1 LDVAEMTLAVAIGY
15 DWLYD
20 KLPVSSREKIKNAII
35 ENGLKPSLDSK
46 QSRWLKFE
54 NNWNQV
60 CNTGV
65 SVGAMAVYEDQP
77 AMASQIISRAIES
90 IKIPMKRYKPDGTY
104 PEGYAYWN
112 YGTTYNVIFLDL
124 LEKLTKSDYQL
135 SQAPGF
141 MKTAEYFQHLIG
153 SSGLAFNYSDGGSK
167 PETSGAATFW
177 FARKLHNPS
186 LAWNDIQY
194 IRDPSK
200 KSLFYTD
207 RFLPLIPIWGKDLT
221 DTNIHKPEKLFWS
234 GDGENPVAMMRT
246 DWTNPKALFLGF
258 KLGSPSVEHAHMDV
272 GSFVFDA
279 DGVRWSMDFG
289 AQNYESLESKNINL
303 WTYGQNAQRW
313 TVFRYNNFAHSTLTF
328 NDDLQYAKGRAT
340 LLKTSDH
347 KEFSFATSD
356 LTDVYKDKVAKI
368 IRGVALKDQAY
379 GIIQDEIQTGSNPAK
394 IRWSMVTP
402 STVEIVSPHEVIL
415 KQGNKKLLLK
425 VNSKSPFTLKTWS
438 TDPKTSYDAANPGTA
453 IVGFEAELPAN
464 SKSTFNVQLI
474 PGGKMKKRFEENV
487 QPIENW
493 K

>member
-1 LDVAEMTLAVAIGY
+1 
-15 DWLYD
+15 
-20 KLPVSSREKIKNAII
+20 
-35 ENGLKPSLDSK
+35 
-46 QSRWLKFE
+46 
-54 NNWNQV
+54 
-60 CNTGV
+60 
-65 SVGAMAVYEDQP
+65 
-77 AMASQIISRAIES
+77 
-90 IKIPMKRYKPDGTY
+90 
-104 PEGYAYWN
+104 
-112 YGTTYNVIFLDL
+112 
-124 LEKLTKSDYQL
+124 
-135 SQAPGF
+135 
-141 MKTAEYFQHLIG
+141 
-153 SSGLAFNYSDGGSK
+153 
-167 PETSGAATFW
+167 
-177 FARKLHNPS
+177 
-186 LAWNDIQY
+186 
-194 IRDPSK
+194 
-200 KSLFYTD
+200 
-207 RFLPLIPIWGKDLT
+207 
-221 DTNIHKPEKLFWS
+221 
-234 GDGENPVAMMRT
+234 MRT

-425 VNSKSPFTLKTWS
+425 VNSKSP
-438 TDPKTSYDAANPGTA
+438 
-453 IVGFEAELPAN
+453 LP
-464 SKSTFNVQLI
+464 
-474 PGGKMKKRFEENV
+474 
-487 QPIENW
+487 
-493 K
+493 